1 MRPDGRP
8 AIPDDDEEDTTLSL
22 AAMEEVLKPAALEK
36 FAEITATYKKFLKL
50 QETRL
55 SALASTPPSRRRT
68 SANIRSC
75 ARN

>member
-1 MRPDGRP
+1 MRPDGKP

-55 SALASTPPSRRRT
+55 TALERQCRLSGRR
-68 SANIRSC
+68 
-75 ARN
+75 